1 MTFGNADFF
10 LIILL
15 KYRQESEFT
24 EFRKIYDRAL
34 FLLLLQEKRRED
46 KRI

>member
-15 KYRQESEFT
+15 KYRQEFEFT

-34 FLLLLQEKRRED
+34 LLLLREKRRED